1 MWPFEYEK
9 ISRDL
14 KVCCTSYVQMFS
26 CVLKDVRVNLIT
38 LNFLRGRL
46 WGKHSIISSEGAK
59 SSLTVSKTLFLA
71 KNSLM
76 TDNYCL
82 CDVCATYFV
91 KATYL
96 SILYDLLWGNLSNY
110 KELKSNLIVNYC
122 SEEGTFTECRVL
134 LWFSS
139 NSWSLTKWAVSPL
152 KHEYK
157 SYFTASFFS
166 LISLKLGRQ
175 RL

>member
-14 KVCCTSYVQMFS
+14 KVCCTSYVQIFYL
-26 CVLKDVRVNLIT
+26 VLQDVRVNLIT

-46 WGKHSIISSEGAK
+46 WEEHSIFSSEGAQ

-71 KNSLM
+71 KNSLT

-91 KATYL
+91 RATYL
-96 SILYDLLWGNLSNY
+96 SILYDLLWCYLSNY
-110 KELKSNLIVNYC
+110 KGIKVKSYWYFLQWGRYFYRMQ
-122 SEEGTFTECRVL
+122 SPPLVL
-134 LWFSS
+134 LQ
-139 NSWSLTKWAVSPL
+139 LLVSV
-152 KHEYK
+152 KMR
-157 SYFTASFFS
+157 SFPF
-166 LISLKLGRQ
+166 KAWV
-175 RL
+175 